1 MADTEFSLPVTGAD
15 PTIDANA
22 VKLYAKSV
30 AGVVQFFARGGDG
43 TVYQL
48 TPTGLLPVTTL
59 HGTPFTAQPGFTNA
73 VDGSVGA
80 LTVNLPAASS
90 SKGQFLAIKIETTG
104 TGPINVT
111 PAGGDSIDGSPS
123 FVMSTTHE
131 SIIMVSDG
139 TANWLI
145 IATYP

>member
-1 MADTEFSLPVTGAD
+1 MADTEFSLPVTAAD
-15 PTIDANA
+15 PTVNANA

-30 AGVVQFFARGGDG
+30 AGVVQFFARADDG

-48 TPTGLLPVTTL
+48 TPTGLLPVTIL
-59 HGTPFTAQPGFTNA
+59 HSTPFTAQPGFTNA

-111 PAGGDSIDGSPS
+111 PAGADTIDGSPS
-123 FVMSTTHE
+123 FAMSTAHE
-131 SIIMVSDG
+131 SIIMVSNGSD
-139 TANWLI
+139 TWLI
-145 IATYP
+145 IGTYP